1 MLQYF
6 YWKLIDATYMISLR
20 PHQVR
25 GDVAMQQD
33 ELAMMRNVLDNHIN
47 SKEEDLFEMF
57 YPS

>member
-1 MLQYF
+1 
-6 YWKLIDATYMISLR
+6 MISLR
-20 PHQVR
+20 PHQER

-33 ELAMMRNVLDNHIN
+33 ELTMMRNVLDNHIN